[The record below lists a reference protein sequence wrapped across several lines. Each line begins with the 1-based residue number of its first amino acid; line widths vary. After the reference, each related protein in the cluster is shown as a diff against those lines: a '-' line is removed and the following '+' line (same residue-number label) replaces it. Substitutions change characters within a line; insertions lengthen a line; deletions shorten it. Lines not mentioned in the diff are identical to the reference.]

1 VTLGPWTLAAGA
13 LARLCGRP
21 EDAVRHYE
29 AAIEH
34 GRRMGSRPIVARGQS
49 MLASLRLSLGV
60 FGEER
65 TVVGEMLA
73 EAGRCAD
80 EIGLADVAAR
90 VARLQAKLRKHAEPD
105 AAFRNEGD
113 VWVVRYAGRE
123 VRVRD
128 GKGPRYLATL
138 LAAPGREV
146 HVLELGAESGE
157 RPSPFAGDGLAV
169 GLPGGTLD
177 QTPDE
182 RARGEY
188 RERLAGLRAELD
200 EAELFADAGR
210 AERLRAELEQLV
222 AQLAGRFGPR
232 PVVQGP
238 AEAARKAVTK
248 VLRAQVGR
256 LIEVHPALGRH
267 LREAVQM
274 GTVCVYAPATALE
287 WDVAF
292 GGA

>member
-1 VTLGPWTLAAGA
+1 MRRMILALAIGLAAA
-13 LARLCGRP
+13 SP
-21 EDAVRHYE
+21 
-29 AAIEH
+29 AAAQQSFSFHLGET
-34 GRRMGSRPIVARGQS
+34 MGQQQTGT
-49 MLASLRLSLGV
+49 LSLGV

-65 TVVGEMLA
+65 AVVGEMLA

-90 VARLQAKLRKHAEPD
+90 VARLHAKLRKHAEPD

-146 HVLELGAESGE
+146 HVLELGAEAGE
-157 RPSPFAGDGLAV
+157 RPSPFAGDALAV

-182 RARGEY
+182 RANCAEWL
-188 RERLAGLRAELD
+188 ERW
-200 EAELFADAGR
+200 
-210 AERLRAELEQLV
+210 V
-222 AQLAGRFGPR
+222 AVPKRVSASIRS
-232 PVVQGP
+232 
-238 AEAARKAVTK
+238 
-248 VLRAQVGR
+248 
-256 LIEVHPALGRH
+256 
-267 LREAVQM
+267 
-274 GTVCVYAPATALE
+274 C
-287 WDVAF
+287 
-292 GGA
+292 